1 MGSKVSGLSFQR
13 ADVRFSPVNKAS
25 LEAGGVFGFIGGA
38 TAATWIWDGS
48 GCAESW
54 CWTS

>member
-1 MGSKVSGLSFQR
+1 MESKLSGLCFQR